1 MKNFSLLL
9 TALVVV
15 FIVGC
20 APSNKVSRVDDS
32 KQIDLSGRW
41 NDTDSRLVSE
51 EMVSDGL
58 SRAWLLNFVEESG
71 KKPTVIVGLVKNKTS
86 EHISTETFINDI
98 EREFINSA
106 KVRMVQGGE
115 AREELR
121 TERADQQDFASL
133 NTAKKWGLEKGADF
147 ILQGTINSITDSNS
161 KEKIMYYQVDLTLT
175 SLESNEKVWIGSKK
189 IKKVIK

>member
-1 MKNFSLLL
+1 
-9 TALVVV
+9 
-15 FIVGC
+15 
-20 APSNKVSRVDDS
+20 
-32 KQIDLSGRW
+32 
-41 NDTDSRLVSE
+41 
-51 EMVSDGL
+51 
-58 SRAWLLNFVEESG
+58 
-71 KKPTVIVGLVKNKTS
+71 S

-98 EREFINSA
+98 EREFINSS